1 VVLSPAEA
9 EEHPKTVRLSSSLR
23 AMRRAIPLAMFCPY
37 PHPLLTQTFEV
48 IMQLSRKKVLLL
60 LGVAFTTACRET
72 VAPLPGTISAFYVL
86 QTFNGQP
93 LPTIQ
98 RVVPPG
104 DTVRVLL
111 STIAFDRTAQAK
123 FSDDLLVSHLSSPP
137 TRSTVTYTLGYRIT
151 DDNVV
156 FYCIGPLD
164 CIGQLVGTFAGTTL
178 TLSGGLDQSLQ
189 LFKRSPQIG

>member
-1 VVLSPAEA
+1 
-9 EEHPKTVRLSSSLR
+9 
-23 AMRRAIPLAMFCPY
+23 
-37 PHPLLTQTFEV
+37 
-48 IMQLSRKKVLLL
+48 MQLSRKKILLL

-164 CIGQLVGTFAGTTL
+164 CIGQLMGTFAGTTL

-189 LFKRSPQIG
+189 LFKRSPQIGLDSLRRWVALDSTPPAAQILARDMPPDSS

>member
-1 VVLSPAEA
+1 LFPAEA
-9 EEHPKTVRLSSSLR
+9 EEQPNTVRLSSSDK
-23 AMRRAIPLAMFCPY
+23 ARRGTIPLAMFCPY

-111 STIAFDRTAQAK
+111 STIAFDRTAQAE
-123 FSDDLLVSHLSSPP
+123 FSTDSKHCHLH
-137 TRSTVTYTLGYRIT
+137 TRVQNYR
-151 DDNVV
+151 
-156 FYCIGPLD
+156 
-164 CIGQLVGTFAGTTL
+164 
-178 TLSGGLDQSLQ
+178 
-189 LFKRSPQIG
+189 